1 MRMAKFKTLLAVA
14 CAVIYMGTTTVYAS
28 ALTQNDLAVDQE
40 TKGEQTFLTSAQL
53 SQLENKTGSIQVELT
68 DGKSG
73 TKKEGIKITVQKVAS
88 VEQGEYVLVD
98 EYKESAVDF
107 TTIENANDL
116 QNAAQIL
123 QKVEAKKE
131 NTKETDSQ
139 GKVLFEKLEVGVYL
153 IAAEDSE
160 SYDTVT
166 PTIVA
171 IPTWD
176 ETEGDMLYDLVIE
189 PKHTA
194 KPDKTQNAPQTGL
207 EDHTRIYVIVMIC
220 CLAGAIGIGIRLHT
234 LRKK

>member
-1 MRMAKFKTLLAVA
+1 MRMAKFKTLLAAA
-14 CAVIYMGTTTVYAS
+14 CAVIYLGTTTVYAS
-28 ALTQNDLAVDQE
+28 ALTQNELEVDQV
-40 TKGEQTFLTSAQL
+40 TTGEQAFLSAAQL

-73 TKKEGIKITVQKVAS
+73 TKKEGIKITVQKVAT
-88 VEQGEYVLVD
+88 VEQGKYILTD

-116 QNAAQIL
+116 QNVAQTL
-123 QKVEAKKE
+123 QKVEAKKD

-139 GKVLFEKLEVGVYL
+139 GKVLFEELEVGVYL
-153 IAAEDSE
+153 ISAEDSE
-160 SYDTVT
+160 SYDTVA
-166 PTIVA
+166 PTVVA

-176 ETEGDMLYDLVIE
+176 DTEGEMLYDLVIE

-207 EDHTRIYVIVMIC
+207 EDHTWIYMTVMIC
-220 CLAGAIGIGIRLHT
+220 CLAGAVGIAVRLRM